1 MSSPADIEGF
11 QALNGIVGRSDL
23 VDGFFIFGATWVIFI
38 MIALVLGYLLLSWK
52 TTHWEGRFE
61 NVTHVGVTVTLAFIA
76 EQLIGFFWFRARPFV
91 DIEGVVKLIDMAET
105 SKSFPSGH
113 STFAFALAFG
123 LLIHNRRLGWS
134 LVVLALFVG
143 LSRIA
148 VGVHYPSDV
157 AGGLIVGV
165 IAAVL
170 TAPIKRR
177 IEPLLDWIPFFRLYK
192 RTKPAK
198 DLL

>member
-1 MSSPADIEGF
+1 MTSLTDIQGF
-11 QALNGIVGRSDL
+11 HALNGLAGRSDL
-23 VDGFFIFGATWVIFI
+23 LDAVLIFGATWLIFV
-38 MIALVLGYLLLSWK
+38 MIALVFGYLLVSWK
-52 TTHWEGRFE
+52 TAHWEGRFE
-61 NVTHVGVTVTLAFIA
+61 NVTHVGVTVALAFVA
-76 EQLIGFFWFRARPFV
+76 EQVIGFFWFRARPFV
-91 DIEGVVKLIDMAET
+91 ELEGITKLIDMAET

-123 LLIHNRRLGWS
+123 LLIHNRRWGWS
-134 LVVLALFVG
+134 LVLLALFVG
-143 LSRIA
+143 LSRVA
-148 VGVHYPSDV
+148 AGVHYPSDV

-170 TAPIKRR
+170 TAPVKRR
-177 IEPLLDWIPFFRLYK
+177 LEPLLDWIPFFRLYK